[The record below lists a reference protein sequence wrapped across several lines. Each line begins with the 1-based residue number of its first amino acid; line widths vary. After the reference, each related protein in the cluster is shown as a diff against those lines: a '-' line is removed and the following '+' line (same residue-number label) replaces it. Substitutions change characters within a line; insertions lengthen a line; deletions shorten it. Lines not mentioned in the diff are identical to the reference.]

1 MLTSCDLFTMYEL
14 SVDGEYSSVCDEQS
28 FVSLLC
34 LEGSA
39 EIECD
44 GEKLIMKKGESV
56 FIPANK
62 GKFTINGNVK
72 ILETRL

>member
-1 MLTSCDLFTMYEL
+1 MYEL
-14 SVDGEYSSVCDEQS
+14 SVNGEYSSVCDEQS

-39 EIECD
+39 EIECAD
-44 GEKLIMKKGESV
+44 EKLTMKKGESI

-62 GKFTINGNVK
+62 GRQSRQKSLRGAFQS
-72 ILETRL
+72 R

>member
-1 MLTSCDLFTMYEL
+1 MYEL
-14 SVDGEYSSVCDEQS
+14 SVNGEYSSVCDEQS

-34 LEGSA
+34 LEGNA
-39 EIECD
+39 EIECAD
-44 GEKLIMKKGESV
+44 ERLTMKKGESI